1 MFKRFLS
8 FIKGYRIL
16 TVLTPVMVFLDVVI
30 ELQIP
35 KIMGELITM
44 LYSAEDPSFARDV
57 LNVKLLEMLGLC
69 ALTLLVGYLASRCSA
84 IASMGFSA
92 NMRSALFNK
101 IQDFSFENIDKLKI
115 SSLITRMTSDTS
127 RISSVFS
134 NMIVTFVR
142 GPFLLVLALKY
153 SLEISRDLSNIFIFC
168 IPAIVALLVALGC
181 IAVPLFRKLLKVTD
195 KFNGTLRTNINGIR
209 VVKSFV
215 REDHEKKKFEEVN
228 EALVQTS
235 IKAQKIV
242 LYIAPLLM
250 LVIYGCMVA
259 ALFMG
264 SNIVISETLEGISG
278 GLEVGQ
284 ITTFTSYI
292 SQVLSSLM
300 TILMVFVT
308 MATAKASVE
317 RLGEI
322 FDQQPTVTDENG
334 EEGLLVSDGS
344 VEFKN
349 VSFKYE
355 KEAAKNV
362 LENIDLK
369 IKSGET
375 VGIIGS
381 TGSAKSTLVQL
392 IPRLYDADEG
402 EVLVGGRNVKDYKFK
417 NLRKEVSIV
426 TQQNYLFSG
435 TIKDNLLWGD
445 LSASDEEVV
454 EAAKA
459 AQAHDFIME
468 KENGYD
474 TEVGQGG
481 NTVSGGQRQR
491 LCIAR
496 ALLRK
501 PKVLILDDSTS
512 AVDTATDAKIR
523 EALKGEKFKEITKII
538 IGQRITSIMDADRIV
553 VLENGRICGIG
564 THEELVE
571 NNEVYNEIFVS
582 QQEGVL
588 AQ

>member
-8 FIKGYRIL
+8 FLKGYRIL
-16 TVLTPVMVFLDVVI
+16 TILTPIMVFLDVVI

-35 KIMGELITM
+35 KIMGELITL
-44 LYSAEDPSFARDV
+44 LYSTEDPDFAHDV
-57 LNVKLLEMLGLC
+57 LNYKLLQMLGLC
-69 ALTLLVGYLASRCSA
+69 GLTLLVGYIASRCSA

-134 NMIVTFVR
+134 NVIVTFVR

-153 SLEISRDLSNIFIFC
+153 SLEISRDLSKIFIFC
-168 IPAIVALLVALGC
+168 VPAIVALLVILG
-181 IAVPLFRKLLKVTD
+181 IAAVPLFRKLLKVTD
-195 KFNGTLRTNINGIR
+195 DFNATLRTNINGIR

-215 REDHEKKKFEEVN
+215 REDYEKEKFEKVN
-228 EALVQTS
+228 DALVQTS
-235 IKAQKIV
+235 IRAQKIV
-242 LYIAPLLM
+242 LYIAPILM

-264 SNIVISETLEGISG
+264 SRIVITNTLADISG

-308 MATAKASVE
+308 IATAKASVE
-317 RLGEI
+317 RVGEV
-322 FDQQPTVTDENG
+322 FAQEPVTNDDNGDES
-334 EEGLLVSDGS
+334 LLVEDGS
-344 VEFKN
+344 VEFRN

-355 KEAAKNV
+355 EEAVKNV
-362 LENIDLK
+362 LENIN
-369 IKSGET
+369 IRIESGET
-375 VGIIGS
+375 IGIIGS

-392 IPRLYDADEG
+392 IPRLYDATEG
-402 EVLVGGRNVKDYKFK
+402 EVLVSGHDVREYKFK
-417 NLRKEVSIV
+417 NLRQEVSIV
-426 TQQNYLFSG
+426 PQQNVLFSG

-445 LSASDEEVV
+445 FSATDEEVV

-468 KENGYD
+468 KEKGYD

-481 NTVSGGQRQR
+481 SNVSGGQRQR

-496 ALLRK
+496 AILRK
-501 PKVLILDDSTS
+501 PKILILDDSTS

-523 EALKGEKFKEITKII
+523 EALKGEQFKDTTKII
-538 IGQRITSIMDADRIV
+538 IAQRITSIMNADRII
-553 VLENGRICGIG
+553 VLENGRICGMG
-564 THEELVE
+564 THDELVE
-571 NNEVYNEIFVS
+571 TNEVYNEIFVS

>member
-8 FIKGYRIL
+8 FLKGYRIL
-16 TVLTPVMVFLDVVI
+16 TIMTPIMVFLDVVI

-44 LYSAEDPSFARDV
+44 LYSTENPDFAHDV
-57 LNVKLLEMLGLC
+57 LNMKLLEMLGLC
-69 ALTLLVGYLASRCSA
+69 ALTLLVGYIASRCSA
-84 IASMGFSA
+84 LASMGFSA

-101 IQDFSFENIDKLKI
+101 IQDFSFENIDKLKV

-127 RISSVFS
+127 RVSSVFS
-134 NMIVTFVR
+134 NVIVTFVR

-153 SLEISRDLSNIFIFC
+153 SLEISKDLSVIFLFC
-168 IPAIVALLVALGC
+168 VPAIIVLLVILGC
-181 IAVPLFRKLLKVTD
+181 AAVPLFRKLLKVTD
-195 KFNGTLRTNINGIR
+195 DFNGTLRTNINGIR

-215 REDHEKKKFEEVN
+215 REDYEKEKFEKVN
-228 EALVQTS
+228 DALVQTS
-235 IKAQKIV
+235 IRAQKIV

-250 LVIYGCMVA
+250 VVIYGCMVA
-259 ALFMG
+259 ALFLG
-264 SNIVISETLEGISG
+264 SKIVISDTLAGVSG

-308 MATAKASVE
+308 IATAKASVE
-317 RLGEI
+317 RLGEV
-322 FDQQPTVTDENG
+322 FDQVPSVTDENG
-334 EEGLLVSDGS
+334 DENLVVEDGS
-344 VEFKN
+344 IEFKN

-355 KEAAKNV
+355 KEAVKNV
-362 LENIDLK
+362 LDNVNLK
-369 IKSGET
+369 INSGET
-375 VGIIGS
+375 IGIIGS

-392 IPRLYDADEG
+392 IPRLYDATEG
-402 EVLVGGRNVKDYKFK
+402 EVFVSGHNVKEYKFK

-426 TQQNYLFSG
+426 PQQHFLFSG

-445 LSASDEEVV
+445 LSATDEDVI

-468 KENGYD
+468 KEKGYD

-501 PKVLILDDSTS
+501 PKILILDDSTS

-523 EALKGEKFKEITKII
+523 EALKDEKFKNITKII
-538 IGQRITSIMDADRIV
+538 IGQRITSIMNADRIV
-553 VLENGRICGIG
+553 VLENGKICGVG
-564 THEELVE
+564 THDELVK

>member
-8 FIKGYRIL
+8 FLKGYRIL
-16 TVLTPVMVFLDVVI
+16 TILTPIMVFLDVVI

-44 LYSAEDPSFARDV
+44 LYSTEDPDFAHDV
-57 LNVKLLEMLGLC
+57 LNVKLLQMLGLC
-69 ALTLLVGYLASRCSA
+69 ALTLLVGYIASRCSA

-134 NMIVTFVR
+134 NIIVTFVR
-142 GPFLLVLALKY
+142 GPFLLILALRY
-153 SLEISRDLSNIFIFC
+153 SLEISRDLSKIFIFC
-168 IPAIVALLVALGC
+168 VPAIIVLLVILG
-181 IAVPLFRKLLKVTD
+181 IAAVPLFRKLLKVTD
-195 KFNGTLRTNINGIR
+195 DFNATLRTNINGIR

-215 REDHEKKKFEEVN
+215 REDYEKEKFEKVN
-228 EALVQTS
+228 DALVQTS
-235 IKAQKIV
+235 IRAQKIV
-242 LYIAPLLM
+242 LYIAPILM

-264 SNIVISETLEGISG
+264 SRIVITNTLADISG

-308 MATAKASVE
+308 IATAKASVE
-317 RLGEI
+317 RVGEV
-322 FDQQPTVTDENG
+322 FAQEPVTNDDNGDES
-334 EEGLLVSDGS
+334 LLVEDGS
-344 VEFKN
+344 VEFRN

-355 KEAAKNV
+355 EEAVKNV
-362 LENIDLK
+362 LENIN
-369 IKSGET
+369 IRIESGET
-375 VGIIGS
+375 IGIIGS

-392 IPRLYDADEG
+392 IPRLYDATEG
-402 EVLVGGRNVKDYKFK
+402 EVLVSGHDVREYKFK
-417 NLRKEVSIV
+417 NLRQEVSIV
-426 TQQNYLFSG
+426 PQQNVLFSG

-445 LSASDEEVV
+445 FSATDEEVV

-468 KENGYD
+468 KEKGYD

-481 NTVSGGQRQR
+481 SNVSGGQRQR

-496 ALLRK
+496 AILRK
-501 PKVLILDDSTS
+501 PKILILDDSTS

-523 EALKGEKFKEITKII
+523 EALKGEQFKDTTKII
-538 IGQRITSIMDADRIV
+538 IAQRITSIMNADRII
-553 VLENGRICGIG
+553 VLENGRICGMG
-564 THEELVE
+564 THDELVKT
-571 NNEVYNEIFVS
+571 NEVYNEIFVS

>member
-16 TVLTPVMVFLDVVI
+16 TLLTPVMVFLDVVI

-35 KIMGELITM
+35 KIMGELIDI
-44 LYSAEDPSFARDV
+44 LYTTTNADFQFSQ
-57 LNVKLLEMLGLC
+57 LTKKLLEMLGLC
-69 ALTLLVGYLASRCSA
+69 AFTLVVGYCTSRCSA
-84 IASMGFSA
+84 IASMGFST

-101 IQDFSFENIDKLKI
+101 IQDLSFDNIDKLKV

-134 NMIVTFVR
+134 NVIVTFVR
-142 GPFLLVLALKY
+142 GPILLVLALIY
-153 SLEISRDLSNIFIFC
+153 SLRISRDLSKIFIVC
-168 IPAIVALLVALGC
+168 VPSIVVLLTVLG
-181 IAVPLFRKLLKVTD
+181 IVAVPLFRKLLKVTD

-215 REDHEKKKFEEVN
+215 REDYEKEKFDIINN
-228 EALVQTS
+228 ELVRVS
-235 IKAQKIV
+235 IKAQKII

-250 LVIYGCMVA
+250 LVIYGCMTG
-259 ALFMG
+259 ALFFG
-264 SNIVISETLEGISG
+264 SKIVIENKVAGVLD
-278 GLEVGQ
+278 GLQVGE
-284 ITTFTSYI
+284 ITAFTAYI

-317 RLGEI
+317 RLGEV
-322 FDQQPTVTDENG
+322 FNQVPTVTDDNADDSLTVE
-334 EEGLLVSDGS
+334 DGS
-344 VEFKN
+344 IEFRN
-349 VSFKYE
+349 VTFKYE
-355 KEAAKNV
+355 KEAVKNV
-362 LENIDLK
+362 LDGIDLR
-369 IKSGET
+369 IESGET
-375 VGIIGS
+375 IGIIGS

-392 IPRLYDADEG
+392 IPRLYDVDGG
-402 EVLVGGRNVKDYKFK
+402 EVIVGGHNVKDYKFS
-417 NLRKEVSIV
+417 NLRGAVSIV
-426 TQQNYLFSG
+426 PQQHFLFSG
-435 TIKDNLLWGD
+435 TIKDNILWGD
-445 LSASDEEVV
+445 LEASDDEVV

-491 LCIAR
+491 ICIAR
-496 ALLRK
+496 ALLKK
-501 PKVLILDDSTS
+501 PKILILDDSTS

-523 EALKGEKFKEITKII
+523 EALKSEKLAKVTKLII
-538 IGQRITSIMDADRIV
+538 AQRITSIMNADRIV
-553 VLENGRICGIG
+553 VLENGKICGMG
-564 THEELVE
+564 THDELVK

>member
-8 FIKGYRIL
+8 FLKGYRFL
-16 TVLTPVMVFLDVVI
+16 TIMTPVMVFLDVVI

-44 LYSAEDPSFARDV
+44 LYSTENPDFAHDV
-57 LNVKLLEMLGLC
+57 LNLKLLEMLGLC
-69 ALTLLVGYLASRCSA
+69 ALTLLVGYIASRCSA

-101 IQDFSFENIDKLKI
+101 IQDFSFENIDKLKV

-134 NMIVTFVR
+134 NIIVTFVR
-142 GPFLLVLALKY
+142 GPFLLILALKY
-153 SLEISRDLSNIFIFC
+153 SLEISKDLSKIFIFC
-168 IPAIVALLVALGC
+168 VPAIIVLLVILGFA
-181 IAVPLFRKLLKVTD
+181 AVPLFRKLLKVTD
-195 KFNGTLRTNINGIR
+195 DFNGTLRSNINGIR

-215 REDHEKKKFEEVN
+215 REDYEKEKFEKVN
-228 EALVQTS
+228 DALVQTS
-235 IKAQKIV
+235 IRAQKIV

-250 LVIYGCMVA
+250 VVIYGCMVA
-259 ALFMG
+259 ALFLG
-264 SNIVISETLEGISG
+264 SKIVISDTLAGISG

-284 ITTFTSYI
+284 ITTFTTYI

-308 MATAKASVE
+308 IATAKASVE
-317 RLGEI
+317 RLGEV
-322 FDQQPTVTDENG
+322 FDQVPTVTDDEGDENA
-334 EEGLLVSDGS
+334 LVDDGS
-344 VEFKN
+344 IEFRN

-355 KEAAKNV
+355 SEAVKNV
-362 LENIDLK
+362 LESINLK

-375 VGIIGS
+375 IGIIGS

-392 IPRLYDADEG
+392 IPRLYDATEG
-402 EVLVGGRNVKDYKFK
+402 EVFVGGRNVKEYKFQ
-417 NLRKEVSIV
+417 NLRKEVAIV
-426 TQQNYLFSG
+426 PQQHFLFSG

-445 LSASDEEVV
+445 LSASDEEVI

-468 KENGYD
+468 KEKGYD

-501 PKVLILDDSTS
+501 PKILILDDSTS

-523 EALKGEKFKEITKII
+523 EALKGEKFKNITKII
-538 IGQRITSIMDADRIV
+538 IGQRITSIMNADRII
-553 VLENGRICGIG
+553 VLENGRISGIG
-564 THEELVE
+564 THDELVKT
-571 NNEVYNEIFVS
+571 NEVYNEIFVS

>member
-8 FIKGYRIL
+8 FLKGYRFL
-16 TVLTPVMVFLDVVI
+16 TIMTPVMVFLDVVI

-44 LYSAEDPSFARDV
+44 LYSTENPDFAHDV
-57 LNVKLLEMLGLC
+57 LNMKLLEMLGLC
-69 ALTLLVGYLASRCSA
+69 ALTLLVGYIASRCSA

-101 IQDFSFENIDKLKI
+101 IQDFSFENIDKLKV

-134 NMIVTFVR
+134 NIIVTFVR
-142 GPFLLVLALKY
+142 GPFLLILALKY
-153 SLEISRDLSNIFIFC
+153 SLEISKDLSKIFIFC
-168 IPAIVALLVALGC
+168 VPAIIVLLVILGFA
-181 IAVPLFRKLLKVTD
+181 AVPLFRKLLKVTD
-195 KFNGTLRTNINGIR
+195 DFNGTLRSNINGIR

-215 REDHEKKKFEEVN
+215 REDYEKEKFEKVN
-228 EALVQTS
+228 DALVQTS
-235 IKAQKIV
+235 IRAQKIV

-250 LVIYGCMVA
+250 VVIYGCMVA
-259 ALFMG
+259 ALFLG
-264 SNIVISETLEGISG
+264 SKIVISDTLAGISG

-308 MATAKASVE
+308 IATAKASVE
-317 RLGEI
+317 RLGEV
-322 FDQQPTVTDENG
+322 FDQVPTVTDDEGDENA
-334 EEGLLVSDGS
+334 LVDDGS
-344 VEFKN
+344 IEFRN

-355 KEAAKNV
+355 SEAVKNV
-362 LENIDLK
+362 LESINLK

-375 VGIIGS
+375 IGIIGS

-392 IPRLYDADEG
+392 IPRLYDATEG
-402 EVLVGGRNVKDYKFK
+402 EVFVGGRNVKEYKFQ
-417 NLRKEVSIV
+417 NLRKEVAIV
-426 TQQNYLFSG
+426 PQQHFLFSG

-445 LSASDEEVV
+445 LSASDEEVI

-468 KENGYD
+468 KEKGYD

-501 PKVLILDDSTS
+501 PKILILDDSTS

-523 EALKGEKFKEITKII
+523 EALKGEKFKNITKII
-538 IGQRITSIMDADRIV
+538 IGQRITSIMNADRII
-553 VLENGRICGIG
+553 VLENGRISGIG
-564 THEELVE
+564 THDELVKT
-571 NNEVYNEIFVS
+571 NEVYNEIFVS

>member
-1 MFKRFLS
+1 MLKRFLS
-8 FIKGYRIL
+8 FLKGYRIL
-16 TVLTPVMVFLDVVI
+16 TLLTPVMVFLDVVI

-35 KIMGELITM
+35 KVMQRLIDM
-44 LYSAEDPSFARDV
+44 LYSTESPDFAHDV
-57 LNVKLLEMLGLC
+57 LNKELLNMLGLC
-69 ALTLLVGYLASRCSA
+69 ALTLLVGYIAARCSA

-101 IQDFSFENIDKLKI
+101 IQDLSFENIDKLKI

-134 NMIVTFVR
+134 SAIVTFVR
-142 GPFLLVLALKY
+142 GPFMLIMALSY
-153 SLEISRDLSNIFIFC
+153 SLELSRDLSKIFIFC
-168 IPAIVALLVALGC
+168 VPAVIVLLVVLGC
-181 IAVPLFRKLLKVTD
+181 AAVPLFRKLLKVTD
-195 KFNGTLRTNINGIR
+195 KFNGTLRANINGIR

-215 REDHEKKKFEEVN
+215 REDYEKEKFEVVN
-228 EALVQTS
+228 DELVKMN
-235 IKAQKIV
+235 IRAQKIV
-242 LYIAPLLM
+242 LYIAPFLM

-259 ALFMG
+259 ALFFG
-264 SNIVISETLEGISG
+264 SRIIISDTLAGISG
-278 GLEVGQ
+278 GLSVGAV
-284 ITTFTSYI
+284 TAFTSYI

-317 RLGEI
+317 RIGEVFNQVPAI
-322 FDQQPTVTDENG
+322 TDEDGN
-334 EEGLLVSDGS
+334 ENIHVEDGS
-344 VEFKN
+344 VEFRD

-362 LENIDLK
+362 LENVNFK
-369 IKSGET
+369 IQSGET
-375 VGIIGS
+375 LGIIGS

-392 IPRLYDADEG
+392 IPRLYDATQG
-402 EVLVGGRNVKDYKFK
+402 EVIVGGHNVKEYKFK
-417 NLRKEVSIV
+417 NLRSEVSIV
-426 TQQNYLFSG
+426 PQEHYLFSG
-435 TIKDNLLWGD
+435 TIKDNILWGD
-445 LSASDEEVV
+445 LSASDEDVV

-459 AQAHDFIME
+459 AQAHDFILE

-496 ALLRK
+496 ALLKK
-501 PKVLILDDSTS
+501 PKILILDDSTS

-523 EALKGEKFKEITKII
+523 EALKGERFEKITKII
-538 IGQRITSIMDADRIV
+538 IAQRITSIMNADRIV
-553 VLENGRICGIG
+553 VLENGRISGIG
-564 THEELVE
+564 THDELVK

>member
-1 MFKRFLS
+1 
-8 FIKGYRIL
+8 
-16 TVLTPVMVFLDVVI
+16 MVFLDVVI

-35 KIMGELITM
+35 KIMQRLIDM
-44 LYSAEDPSFARDV
+44 LYSTESPDFAHDV
-57 LNVKLLEMLGLC
+57 LNEELLKMLGLC
-69 ALTLLVGYLASRCSA
+69 ALTLLVGYIAARCSA

-101 IQDFSFENIDKLKI
+101 IQDLSFENIDKLKI

-134 NMIVTFVR
+134 SAIVTFVR
-142 GPFLLVLALKY
+142 GPFMLIMALSY
-153 SLEISRDLSNIFIFC
+153 SLELSRDLSKIFIFC
-168 IPAIVALLVALGC
+168 VPAVIVLLVVLGC
-181 IAVPLFRKLLKVTD
+181 AAVPLFRKLLKVTD
-195 KFNGTLRTNINGIR
+195 KFNGTLRANINGIR

-215 REDHEKKKFEEVN
+215 REDYEKEKFEVVN
-228 EALVQTS
+228 DELVKMN
-235 IKAQKIV
+235 IRAQKIV
-242 LYIAPLLM
+242 LYIAPFLM

-259 ALFMG
+259 ALFFG
-264 SNIVISETLEGISG
+264 SRIIISDTLAGISG
-278 GLEVGQ
+278 GLSVGAV
-284 ITTFTSYI
+284 TAFTSYI

-317 RLGEI
+317 RIGEVFNQVPAI
-322 FDQQPTVTDENG
+322 TDEDGN
-334 EEGLLVSDGS
+334 ENIHVEDGS
-344 VEFKN
+344 VEFRD

-355 KEAAKNV
+355 KEAVKNV
-362 LENIDLK
+362 LENVNFK
-369 IKSGET
+369 IQSGET
-375 VGIIGS
+375 LGIIGS

-392 IPRLYDADEG
+392 IPRLYDATQG
-402 EVLVGGRNVKDYKFK
+402 EVIVGGHNVKEYKFK
-417 NLRKEVSIV
+417 NLRSEVSIV
-426 TQQNYLFSG
+426 PQEHYLFSG
-435 TIKDNLLWGD
+435 TIKDNILWGD
-445 LSASDEEVV
+445 LSASDEDVV

-459 AQAHDFIME
+459 AQAHDFILE

-496 ALLRK
+496 ALLKK
-501 PKVLILDDSTS
+501 PKILILDDSTS

-523 EALKGEKFKEITKII
+523 EALKGERFEKITKII
-538 IGQRITSIMDADRIV
+538 IAQRITSIMNADRIV
-553 VLENGRICGIG
+553 VLENGRISGIG
-564 THEELVE
+564 THDELVK

>member
-8 FIKGYRIL
+8 FLKGYRFL
-16 TVLTPVMVFLDVVI
+16 TIMTPVMVFLDVVI

-44 LYSAEDPSFARDV
+44 LYSTENPDFAHDV
-57 LNVKLLEMLGLC
+57 LNMKLLEMLGLC
-69 ALTLLVGYLASRCSA
+69 ALTLLVGYIASRCSA
-84 IASMGFSA
+84 LASMGFSA

-101 IQDFSFENIDKLKI
+101 IQDFSFENIDKLKV

-134 NMIVTFVR
+134 NVIVTFVR
-142 GPFLLVLALKY
+142 GPFLLILALKY
-153 SLEISRDLSNIFIFC
+153 SLEISKDLSVIFLFC
-168 IPAIVALLVALGC
+168 VPAIIVLLVILGC
-181 IAVPLFRKLLKVTD
+181 AAVPLFRKLLKVTD
-195 KFNGTLRTNINGIR
+195 DFNGTLRTNINGIR

-215 REDHEKKKFEEVN
+215 REDYEKEKFEKVN
-228 EALVQTS
+228 DALVQTS
-235 IKAQKIV
+235 IRAQKIV

-250 LVIYGCMVA
+250 LVIYSCMVA
-259 ALFMG
+259 ALFLG
-264 SNIVISETLEGISG
+264 SKIVISNTLAGVSG

-308 MATAKASVE
+308 IATAKASVE
-317 RLGEI
+317 RLGEV
-322 FDQQPTVTDENG
+322 FDQVPSVTDENG
-334 EEGLLVSDGS
+334 DEKLLVEDGS
-344 VEFKN
+344 IEFKN

-355 KEAAKNV
+355 KEAVKNV
-362 LENIDLK
+362 LDNVDLK
-369 IKSGET
+369 INSGET
-375 VGIIGS
+375 IGIIGS

-392 IPRLYDADEG
+392 IPRLYDATEG
-402 EVLVGGRNVKDYKFK
+402 EVFVSGHNVKDYKFK

-426 TQQNYLFSG
+426 PQQHFLFSG

-445 LSASDEEVV
+445 LSATDEEVI

-468 KENGYD
+468 KEKGYD

-501 PKVLILDDSTS
+501 PKILILDDSTS

-523 EALKGEKFKEITKII
+523 EALKGEKFKNITKII
-538 IGQRITSIMDADRIV
+538 IGQRITSIMNADRIV
-553 VLENGRICGIG
+553 VLENGKICGVG
-564 THEELVE
+564 THDELVKT
-571 NNEVYNEIFVS
+571 NEVYNEIFVS

>member
-1 MFKRFLS
+1 
-8 FIKGYRIL
+8 
-16 TVLTPVMVFLDVVI
+16 MVFLDVVI

-35 KIMGELITM
+35 KVMQRLIDM
-44 LYSAEDPSFARDV
+44 LYSTESPDFAHDV
-57 LNVKLLEMLGLC
+57 LNKELLNMLGLC
-69 ALTLLVGYLASRCSA
+69 ALTLLVGYIAARCSA

-101 IQDFSFENIDKLKI
+101 IQDLSFENIDKLKI

-134 NMIVTFVR
+134 SAIVTFVR
-142 GPFLLVLALKY
+142 GPFMLIMALSY
-153 SLEISRDLSNIFIFC
+153 SLELSRDLSKIFIFC
-168 IPAIVALLVALGC
+168 VPAVIVLLVVLGC
-181 IAVPLFRKLLKVTD
+181 AAVPLFRKLLKVTD
-195 KFNGTLRTNINGIR
+195 KFNGTLRANINGIR

-215 REDHEKKKFEEVN
+215 REDYEKEKFEVVN
-228 EALVQTS
+228 DELVKMN
-235 IKAQKIV
+235 IRAQKIV
-242 LYIAPLLM
+242 LYIAPFLM

-259 ALFMG
+259 ALFFG
-264 SNIVISETLEGISG
+264 SRIIISDTLAGISG
-278 GLEVGQ
+278 GLSVGAV
-284 ITTFTSYI
+284 TAFTSYI

-317 RLGEI
+317 RIGEVFNQVPAI
-322 FDQQPTVTDENG
+322 TDEDGN
-334 EEGLLVSDGS
+334 ENIHVEDGS
-344 VEFKN
+344 VEFRD

-362 LENIDLK
+362 LENVNFK
-369 IKSGET
+369 IQSGET
-375 VGIIGS
+375 LGIIGS

-392 IPRLYDADEG
+392 IPRLYDATQG
-402 EVLVGGRNVKDYKFK
+402 EVIVGGHNVKEYKFK
-417 NLRKEVSIV
+417 NLRSEVSIV
-426 TQQNYLFSG
+426 PQEHYLFSG
-435 TIKDNLLWGD
+435 TIKDNILWGD
-445 LSASDEEVV
+445 LSASDEDVV

-459 AQAHDFIME
+459 AQAHDFILE

-496 ALLRK
+496 ALLKK
-501 PKVLILDDSTS
+501 PKILILDDSTS

-523 EALKGEKFKEITKII
+523 EALKGERFEKITKII
-538 IGQRITSIMDADRIV
+538 IAQRITSIMNADRIV
-553 VLENGRICGIG
+553 VLENGRISGIG
-564 THEELVE
+564 THDELVK

>member
-8 FIKGYRIL
+8 FLKGYRFL
-16 TVLTPVMVFLDVVI
+16 TIMTPVMVFLDVLI

-44 LYSAEDPSFARDV
+44 LYSTENPDFAHDV
-57 LNVKLLEMLGLC
+57 LNMKLLEMLGLC
-69 ALTLLVGYLASRCSA
+69 ALTLLVGYIASRCSA

-101 IQDFSFENIDKLKI
+101 IQDFSFENIDKLKV

-134 NMIVTFVR
+134 NIIVTFVR
-142 GPFLLVLALKY
+142 GPFLLILALKY
-153 SLEISRDLSNIFIFC
+153 SLEISKDLSKIFLFC
-168 IPAIVALLVALGC
+168 VPAIIVLLVILGFA
-181 IAVPLFRKLLKVTD
+181 AVPLFRKLLKVTD
-195 KFNGTLRTNINGIR
+195 DFNGTLRSNINGIR

-215 REDHEKKKFEEVN
+215 REDYEKEKFEKVN
-228 EALVQTS
+228 DALVQTS
-235 IKAQKIV
+235 IRAQKIV

-250 LVIYGCMVA
+250 VVIYGCMVA
-259 ALFMG
+259 ALFLG
-264 SNIVISETLEGISG
+264 SKIVISDTLAGISG

-308 MATAKASVE
+308 IATAKASVE
-317 RLGEI
+317 RLGEV
-322 FDQQPTVTDENG
+322 FDQVPTVTDDEGDENA
-334 EEGLLVSDGS
+334 LVDDGS
-344 VEFKN
+344 IEFRN

-355 KEAAKNV
+355 SEAVKNV
-362 LENIDLK
+362 LENINLK
-369 IKSGET
+369 IESGET
-375 VGIIGS
+375 IGIIGS

-392 IPRLYDADEG
+392 IPRLYDATEG
-402 EVLVGGRNVKDYKFK
+402 EVFVGGRNVKEYKFQ
-417 NLRKEVSIV
+417 NLRKEVAIV
-426 TQQNYLFSG
+426 PQQHFLFSG

-445 LSASDEEVV
+445 LSASDEEVI

-468 KENGYD
+468 KEKGYD

-501 PKVLILDDSTS
+501 PKILILDDSTS

-523 EALKGEKFKEITKII
+523 EALKGEKFKNITKII
-538 IGQRITSIMDADRIV
+538 IGQRITSIMNADRII
-553 VLENGRICGIG
+553 VLENGRISGIG
-564 THEELVE
+564 THDELVKT
-571 NNEVYNEIFVS
+571 NEVYNEIFVS

>member
-8 FIKGYRIL
+8 FLKGYRIL
-16 TVLTPVMVFLDVVI
+16 TIMTPVMVFLDVVI

-44 LYSAEDPSFARDV
+44 LYSTENPDFAHDV
-57 LNVKLLEMLGLC
+57 LNMKLLEMLGLC
-69 ALTLLVGYLASRCSA
+69 ALTLLVGYIASRCSA
-84 IASMGFSA
+84 LASMGFSA

-101 IQDFSFENIDKLKI
+101 IQDFSFENIDKLKV

-134 NMIVTFVR
+134 NVIVTFVR

-153 SLEISRDLSNIFIFC
+153 SLEISKDLSVIFLFC
-168 IPAIVALLVALGC
+168 VPAIIVLLVILGC
-181 IAVPLFRKLLKVTD
+181 AAVPLFRKLLKVTD
-195 KFNGTLRTNINGIR
+195 DFNGTLRTNINGIR

-215 REDHEKKKFEEVN
+215 REDYEKEKFEKVN
-228 EALVQTS
+228 DALVQTS
-235 IKAQKIV
+235 IRAQKIV

-250 LVIYGCMVA
+250 VVIYGCMVA
-259 ALFMG
+259 ALFLG
-264 SNIVISETLEGISG
+264 SKIVISDTLAGVSG

-308 MATAKASVE
+308 IATAKASVE
-317 RLGEI
+317 RLGEV
-322 FDQQPTVTDENG
+322 FDQVPSVTDENG
-334 EEGLLVSDGS
+334 DENLTVEDGS
-344 VEFKN
+344 IEFKN

-355 KEAAKNV
+355 KEAVKNV
-362 LENIDLK
+362 LDNVNLK
-369 IKSGET
+369 INSGET
-375 VGIIGS
+375 IGIIGS

-392 IPRLYDADEG
+392 IPRLYDATEG
-402 EVLVGGRNVKDYKFK
+402 EVFVSGHNVKDYKFK

-426 TQQNYLFSG
+426 PQQHFLFSG

-445 LSASDEEVV
+445 LSATDEEVI

-468 KENGYD
+468 KEKGYD

-501 PKVLILDDSTS
+501 PKILILDDSTS

-523 EALKGEKFKEITKII
+523 EALKGEKFKNITKII
-538 IGQRITSIMDADRIV
+538 IGQRITSIMNADRIV
-553 VLENGRICGIG
+553 VLEDGKICGVG
-564 THEELVE
+564 THDELVK

>member
-8 FIKGYRIL
+8 FLKGYRIL
-16 TVLTPVMVFLDVVI
+16 TIMTPIMVFLDVVI

-35 KIMGELITM
+35 KIMGDLITL
-44 LYSAEDPSFARDV
+44 LYSTEDPDFAHGI
-57 LNVKLLEMLGLC
+57 LNQKLLEMLGLC
-69 ALTLLVGYLASRCSA
+69 ALTLLVGYIASRCSA
-84 IASMGFSA
+84 LASMGFSA

-101 IQDFSFENIDKLKI
+101 IQDFSFENIDKLKV

-142 GPFLLVLALKY
+142 GPFLLILALKY
-153 SLEISRDLSNIFIFC
+153 SLKISKDLSKIFIFC
-168 IPAIVALLVALGC
+168 VPAIVVLLIILGC
-181 IAVPLFRKLLKVTD
+181 AAVPLFRRLLKVTD
-195 KFNGTLRTNINGIR
+195 EFNGTLRSNINGIR

-215 REDHEKKKFEEVN
+215 REDYEKEKFEKVN
-228 EALVQTS
+228 DALVQTS
-235 IKAQKIV
+235 IRAQKIV

-250 LVIYGCMVA
+250 LVICGCMVA
-259 ALFMG
+259 SLYLG
-264 SNIVISETLEGISG
+264 SKIVISDTLAGISG

-317 RLGEI
+317 RLGEV
-322 FDQQPTVTDENG
+322 FDQVPVVTDD
-334 EEGLLVSDGS
+334 EGDEKLSLEDGS

-355 KEAAKNV
+355 KDAEKNV
-362 LENIDLK
+362 LENINLK
-369 IKSGET
+369 INSGET
-375 VGIIGS
+375 LGIIGS

-392 IPRLYDADEG
+392 IPRLYDASDG
-402 EVLVGGRNVKDYKFK
+402 EVFVGGHNVKEYKFQ

-426 TQQNYLFSG
+426 PQQHFLFSG

-445 LSASDEEVV
+445 LSASDEEVI

-468 KENGYD
+468 KEKGYD

-501 PKVLILDDSTS
+501 PKILILDDSTS

-523 EALKGEKFKEITKII
+523 EALKGEKFKNITKII
-538 IGQRITSIMDADRIV
+538 IGQRITSIMNADRIV
-553 VLENGRICGIG
+553 VLENGKICGIG
-564 THEELVE
+564 THEELVK
-571 NNEVYNEIFVS
+571 NNEIYNEIFVS

>member
-8 FIKGYRIL
+8 FLKGYRFL
-16 TVLTPVMVFLDVVI
+16 TIMTPVMVFLDVVI

-35 KIMGELITM
+35 KIMGELITL
-44 LYSAEDPSFARDV
+44 LYSTEDPDFAHGI
-57 LNVKLLEMLGLC
+57 LNKKLFEMLGLC
-69 ALTLLVGYLASRCSA
+69 ALTLLVGYIASRCSA
-84 IASMGFSA
+84 LASMGFSA

-101 IQDFSFENIDKLKI
+101 IQDFSFENIDKLKV

-142 GPFLLVLALKY
+142 GPFLLVLAFKY
-153 SLEISRDLSNIFIFC
+153 SLEISRDLSKIFIFC
-168 IPAIVALLVALGC
+168 VPAIIVLLVILGFA
-181 IAVPLFRKLLKVTD
+181 AVPLFRKLLKVTD
-195 KFNGTLRTNINGIR
+195 DFNGTLRSNINGIR

-215 REDHEKKKFEEVN
+215 REDYEKEKFEKVN
-228 EALVQTS
+228 DALVQTS
-235 IKAQKIV
+235 IRAQKIV

-250 LVIYGCMVA
+250 LVICGCMVA
-259 ALFMG
+259 SLYLG
-264 SNIVISETLEGISG
+264 SKIVISDTLSGISG

-317 RLGEI
+317 RIGEV
-322 FDQQPTVTDENG
+322 FNQVPAVTDDDGDEK
-334 EEGLLVSDGS
+334 LLVEDGS

-355 KEAAKNV
+355 KEAEKYV
-362 LENIDLK
+362 LEGINLK
-369 IKSGET
+369 INSGET
-375 VGIIGS
+375 LGIIGS

-392 IPRLYDADEG
+392 IPRLYDASEG
-402 EVLVGGRNVKDYKFK
+402 EVLVGGHNVKDYKFQ

-426 TQQNYLFSG
+426 PQQHFLFSG

-501 PKVLILDDSTS
+501 PKILILDDSTS

-523 EALKGEKFKEITKII
+523 EALKGEKFKDITKII
-538 IGQRITSIMDADRIV
+538 IGQRITSIMNADRIV
-553 VLENGRICGIG
+553 VFENGKICGIG
-564 THEELVE
+564 THDELVK
-571 NNEVYNEIFVS
+571 NNEIYNEIFVS

>member
-1 MFKRFLS
+1 
-8 FIKGYRIL
+8 
-16 TVLTPVMVFLDVVI
+16 MVFLDVVI

-44 LYSAEDPSFARDV
+44 LYSTEDPDFAHDV
-57 LNVKLLEMLGLC
+57 LNYKLLQMLGLC
-69 ALTLLVGYLASRCSA
+69 ALTLLVGYIASRCSA

-134 NMIVTFVR
+134 NVIVTFVR

-153 SLEISRDLSNIFIFC
+153 SLEISRDLSKIFIFC
-168 IPAIVALLVALGC
+168 VPAIVALLVILG
-181 IAVPLFRKLLKVTD
+181 IAAVPLFRKLLKVTD
-195 KFNGTLRTNINGIR
+195 DFNATLRTNINGIR

-215 REDHEKKKFEEVN
+215 REDYEKEKFEKVN
-228 EALVQTS
+228 DALVQTS
-235 IKAQKIV
+235 IRAQKIV
-242 LYIAPLLM
+242 LYIAPILM

-264 SNIVISETLEGISG
+264 SRIVITNTLADISG

-308 MATAKASVE
+308 IATAKASVE
-317 RLGEI
+317 RVGEV
-322 FDQQPTVTDENG
+322 FAQEPVTNDDNGDES
-334 EEGLLVSDGS
+334 LLVEDGS
-344 VEFKN
+344 VEFRN

-355 KEAAKNV
+355 EEAVKNV
-362 LENIDLK
+362 LENIN
-369 IKSGET
+369 IRIESGET
-375 VGIIGS
+375 IGIIGS

-392 IPRLYDADEG
+392 IPRLYDATEG
-402 EVLVGGRNVKDYKFK
+402 EVLVSGHDVREYKFK
-417 NLRKEVSIV
+417 NLRQEVSIV
-426 TQQNYLFSG
+426 PQQNVLFSG

-445 LSASDEEVV
+445 FSATDEEVV
-454 EAAKA
+454 EAAKV

-468 KENGYD
+468 KEKGYD

-481 NTVSGGQRQR
+481 SNVSGGQRQR

-496 ALLRK
+496 AILRK
-501 PKVLILDDSTS
+501 PKILILDDSTS

-523 EALKGEKFKEITKII
+523 EALKGKRFKDTTKII
-538 IGQRITSIMDADRIV
+538 IAQRITSIMNADRII
-553 VLENGRICGIG
+553 VLENGRICGMG
-564 THEELVE
+564 THDELVE
-571 NNEVYNEIFVS
+571 TNEVYNEIFVS